1 VKPFDPKENYGDEYP
16 AAVVCHGIRMT
27 LRRESRFSRSYYSD
41 EHKTGCEESRFN
53 DGSASITALEL
64 EQDWDKWTE
73 DMRTD
78 FCHSCGLLELQADFP
93 EMLRFIMEHGG
104 PEQWAGIASSVA
116 RLLPR
121 DEAFDTLV
129 RALHNAELGPSA
141 ANIAQAIAHTKHPD
155 AEVTLR
161 RHLAALWEHPALWDG
176 ADFINWVAYAAMT
189 CIAHLIELGAPPSD
203 FSEQARR
210 LSEHVCSRNRES
222 CRKRLSKHYSWLK
235 GDKSQ

>member
-1 VKPFDPKENYGDEYP
+1 MKPFDPKNTYGDEYP
-16 AAVVCHGIRMT
+16 AAVVCNGMRMT

-64 EQDWDKWTE
+64 EQDWDTWTE

-78 FCHSCGLLELQADFP
+78 FCQSCDSLCVLQADFP
-93 EMLRFIMEHGG
+93 EILRFIMQHGR
-104 PEQWAGIASSVA
+104 PPHWAGIAMSVA
-116 RLLPR
+116 SLLPR

-129 RALHNAELGPSA
+129 RALRNAELGPVT
-141 ANIAQAIAHTKHPD
+141 ANIAQAIAHTKHPY

-176 ADFINWVAYAAMT
+176 ADFMNWVASGATT
-189 CIAHLIELGAPPSD
+189 CIAHLIELRPPPSD
-203 FSEQARR
+203 FTEQVRR
-210 LSEHVCSRNRES
+210 LSEHACSLNRES

-235 GDKSQ
+235 GDK